1 MYVDLRSGVA
11 AVHDAADLK
20 SLSVRTANPADVVP
34 GLHGLGEPAPDGGHV
49 WLHIERLKAT
59 AAATVAADQRDE
71 WAADFDGM
79 IAYARSK
86 GWASDDGTSL
96 RAHIETLT
104 T

>member
-1 MYVDLRSGVA
+1 MYVDLRNGAA

-20 SLSVRTANPADVVP
+20 SLSVRTANPADLVP
-34 GLHGLGEPAPDGGHV
+34 GIHGLGEPAPDGGHV
-49 WLHIERLKAT
+49 WLHIERLKAA

-71 WAADFDGM
+71 WAAGFDSM
-79 IAYARSK
+79 IAYARAK
-86 GWASDDGTSL
+86 GWASADGTSV